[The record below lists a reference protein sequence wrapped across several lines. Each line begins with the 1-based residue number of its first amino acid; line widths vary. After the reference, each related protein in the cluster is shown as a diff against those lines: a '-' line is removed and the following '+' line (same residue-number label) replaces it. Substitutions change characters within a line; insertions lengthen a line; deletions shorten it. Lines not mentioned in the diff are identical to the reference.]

1 MPWSKPMLR
10 RLQGMCTT
18 PHTSLV
24 FLHDIAGYDHW
35 HLTRRERHGPK
46 YSRPLNIAGI
56 GTERV
61 LEVLGIQRRSH
72 QCFNYERS
80 VCIWVGVVGVG
91 TLCPLYNPSAVW
103 TQHRGLRCAP
113 RVQHAMCN
121 ASCIHIRPA
130 YQNFLFTSD
139 VSSSLSIFKIN
150 VVVQHNVTV
159 HYPFRSLSILSCFDF
174 NPLPA

>member
-1 MPWSKPMLR
+1 MVSNAAREQVDTLQKALEYHLR
-10 RLQGMCTT
+10 GAPYR
-18 PHTSLV
+18 
-24 FLHDIAGYDHW
+24 
-35 HLTRRERHGPK
+35 
-46 YSRPLNIAGI
+46 
-56 GTERV
+56 
-61 LEVLGIQRRSH
+61 H

-80 VCIWVGVVGVG
+80 VGIWVGVVGVG
-91 TLCPLYNPSAVW
+91 QVLRPSLKCLLRYVPSSTLCPLYNPSAVW
-103 TQHRGLRCAP
+103 TKHRGLRCAP

-121 ASCIHIRPA
+121 ASCIRIRPA
-130 YQNFLFTSD
+130 HQNFLFTSD

>member
-1 MPWSKPMLR
+1 LVSNAAREQVDTLQKALEYHLR
-10 RLQGMCTT
+10 GAPYR
-18 PHTSLV
+18 
-24 FLHDIAGYDHW
+24 
-35 HLTRRERHGPK
+35 
-46 YSRPLNIAGI
+46 
-56 GTERV
+56 
-61 LEVLGIQRRSH
+61 H

-80 VCIWVGVVGVG
+80 VGIWVGVVGVG
-91 TLCPLYNPSAVW
+91 QVLRPSLKCLLRYVPSSTLCPLYNPSAVW